1 MSEMGDLAWGLER
14 ARAADP
20 RGFHALFRTLGPALV
35 GYLRARKVDDPDGV
49 ANDVFLRA
57 FRKIDTFEG
66 EAEQF
71 RSWLFTIAHNAAIDN
86 ARARRRRPVAAT
98 LEHVSEPATTP
109 DPVAEAADAQFG
121 SERVEALLTLLSPE
135 QRDVVL
141 LRVVADLSVAETAA
155 IVGKGEE
162 AVKALQRR
170 ALASLRRQ
178 ISSPGAV
185 PG

>member
-1 MSEMGDLAWGLER
+1 MAEMGDLAWGLER

-20 RGFHALFRTLGPALV
+20 RGFHALFRILGPGVV

-49 ANDVFLRA
+49 ANDVFVRA

-86 ARARRRRPVAAT
+86 ARARRRRPAAT
-98 LEHVSEPATTP
+98 PLEHVAEPATTP
-109 DPVAEAADAQFG
+109 DPVADAADAQFG
-121 SERVEALLTLLSPE
+121 NERVEALLALLSPD
-135 QRDVVL
+135 QRDVLL

-170 ALASLRRQ
+170 ALAALRRQ
-178 ISSPGAV
+178 ISSSGAV
-185 PG
+185 TR